1 MNSTLSLTGLIG
13 SNPLGFLAA
22 LGCLRI
28 LGAKQPVLLSWDLT
42 DEWRARLHFPHG
54 AEESALR
61 DYVIGELVSF
71 ASQRTL
77 SSELTFAD
85 SIPKAK
91 KGKKAEFA
99 CDIKILPEQYAQI
112 VSSFVTAATPSN
124 RELVDWFAAFGS
136 ELMTD
141 KTSERKVK
149 PTAFHMTAG
158 QQKFLNRIQKLV
170 EAMKGAAPQRKGW
183 KSRSQ
188 EDRVGE
194 TLFGPWKYFDEQNA
208 LGWDPVTE
216 NVRAL
221 SAEKSDPDNVLS
233 VQGAVYLGFHALP
246 LFPTAVK
253 DHRLMTTAFK
263 DFDDYTAFTWPL
275 WDEPLS
281 LDSIRTALQL
291 AELQQP
297 SLDAELLRVRGVTAV
312 MRSVRGDIGGKGL
325 AILRNAVVVTG

>member
-28 LGAKQPVLLSWDLT
+28 LGAKEPVLLSWELT
-42 DEWRARLHFPHG
+42 DEWRARLHFLNS
-54 AEESALR
+54 AEESVLR
-61 DYVIGELVSF
+61 NYVIAELVSF
-71 ASQRTL
+71 ASRRAL

-99 CDIKILPEQYAQI
+99 CDIKILPEQYAQF
-112 VSSFVTAATPSN
+112 VGASVTAATPAN
-124 RELVDWFAAFGS
+124 HELVDWFAAFGS

-141 KTSERKVK
+141 KTPERKVK

-158 QQKFLNRIQKLV
+158 QQKFLDRVQKLI
-170 EAMKGAAPQRKGW
+170 EAMKKATVQRKGRN
-183 KSRSQ
+183 SRSP
-188 EDRVGE
+188 EDRFGE
-194 TLFGPWKYFDEQNA
+194 TLFGPWKYIDEQNA

-233 VQGAVYLGFHALP
+233 VQGAVYLAFHALP
-246 LFPTAVK
+246 LFPTAVT

-263 DFDDYTAFTWPL
+263 DFDDGTALTWPL
-275 WDEPLS
+275 WEEPLS
-281 LDSIRTALQL
+281 LDSIRTALHL
-291 AELQQP
+291 TELQQP
-297 SLDAELLRVRGVTAV
+297 SPDTGGLRRRGVTAV

>member
-1 MNSTLSLTGLIG
+1 MNTTLPLTGLIG

-28 LGAKQPVLLSWDLT
+28 LGAKEPVLLSWNLT

-54 AEESALR
+54 AGKSSLR
-61 DYVIGELVSF
+61 DYVIGKLVSF
-71 ASQRTL
+71 ARHRAL

-85 SIPKAK
+85 NIPKAK
-91 KGKKAEFA
+91 KGRKSEFA
-99 CDIKILPEQYAQI
+99 CDIKILPEQYAQ
-112 VSSFVTAATPSN
+112 VVGAFVTAAMPSD

-141 KTSERKVK
+141 KTPERKVK

-158 QQKFLNRIQKLV
+158 QQKFLNRIQKLI
-170 EAMKGAAPQRKGW
+170 EAMKGDTPKRKGR
-183 KSRSQ
+183 KSRSP
-188 EDRVGE
+188 EDRFGE
-194 TLFGPWKYFDEQNA
+194 TLFGPWKYIDEQNA

-246 LFPTAVK
+246 LFPTAAT

-263 DFDDYTAFTWPL
+263 DFDHDTAFTWPL
-275 WDEPLS
+275 WDQPFS
-281 LDSIRTALQL
+281 LESVRTALQL
-291 AELQQP
+291 TELQQP
-297 SLDAELLRVRGVTAV
+297 ILDAELLGGRGVTTV

-325 AILRNAVVVTG
+325 AILRNAAVVIG

>member
-28 LGAKQPVLLSWDLT
+28 LDAKEPVLLSWEPT
-42 DEWRARLHFPHG
+42 DEWRARLHFLNS

-61 DYVIGELVSF
+61 NYVLGELVSF
-71 ASQRTL
+71 ASQRAL

-85 SIPKAK
+85 NIPKAK
-91 KGKKAEFA
+91 TGKKAEFA
-99 CDIKILPEQYAQI
+99 CDIKILPEQYAQ
-112 VSSFVTAATPSN
+112 VVGASVTAATPSN
-124 RELVDWFAAFGS
+124 HELLDWFAAFGS

-141 KTSERKVK
+141 KTPERKVK

-158 QQKFLNRIQKLV
+158 QQKFLDRVQKLI
-170 EAMKGAAPQRKGW
+170 EAMKKAAPQRKGR
-183 KSRSQ
+183 KSRSP
-188 EDRVGE
+188 EDKFSE
-194 TLFGPWKYFDEQNA
+194 TLFGPWKYIDAQNA

-221 SAEKSDPDNVLS
+221 SAEKSDPENVLS
-233 VQGAVYLGFHALP
+233 VQGAVYLAFHALP
-246 LFPTAVK
+246 LFPIAVT

-263 DFDDYTAFTWPL
+263 DFDDGTALTWPL
-275 WDEPLS
+275 WEEPLS

-291 AELQQP
+291 TELQQP
-297 SLDAELLRVRGVTAV
+297 SPDTGLLRGRGVTAV
-312 MRSVRGDIGGKGL
+312 MRSVRGNIGGKGL